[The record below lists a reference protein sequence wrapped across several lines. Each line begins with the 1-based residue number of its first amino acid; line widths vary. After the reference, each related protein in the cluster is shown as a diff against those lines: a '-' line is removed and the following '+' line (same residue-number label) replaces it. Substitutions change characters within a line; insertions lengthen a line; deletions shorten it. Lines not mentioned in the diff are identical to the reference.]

1 MASKSQADDQA
12 LRPPVATKPNRKL
25 NILLAAEKLFARHG
39 YHAVALRDIAE
50 EAQVPSALV
59 SYYFGSKEDLYRAI
73 FEHWSPT
80 IAQRLSQLKEAMS
93 SPTSERLERVVDAFA
108 DPVIRL
114 RASAEG
120 EHYALLATRGL
131 TLQGAEE
138 DQVQREFFDHVAK
151 TFIDALNEILSAE
164 YPGLVRQD
172 AAWCYQFA
180 LGALM
185 HYIGDERIYR
195 LSLGESQP
203 ADPAVAPQLKI
214 FIAEGIRSAARA
226 FAAQR
231 KTGDAGASK

>member
-1 MASKSQADDQA
+1 MTTKSQAGDPV

-25 NILLAAEKLFARHG
+25 NILLAAEKLFAKYG
-39 YHAVALRDIAE
+39 FHAVALRDIAE

-59 SYYFGSKEDLYRAI
+59 SYYYGSKDDLYRAI

-80 IAQRLSQLKEAMS
+80 ISQRVSQLQEAMLG
-93 SPTSERLERVVDAFA
+93 PATERLERVVDAFA

-114 RASAEG
+114 RSSVEG

-131 TLQGAEE
+131 ALQGAED
-138 DQVQREFFDHVAK
+138 DQVQREFFDPMAK

-164 YPGLVRQD
+164 FPGIARQEV
-172 AAWCYQFA
+172 AWCYQFA

-185 HYIGDERIYR
+185 HYIGDQRIYR

-203 ADPAVAPQLKI
+203 ADPAVAPQLKL
-214 FIAEGIRSAARA
+214 FIADGIRSAARA

-231 KTGDAGASK
+231 KTG